1 MEDIIFNEEVP
12 VTTCLFVSHGLPSS
26 GKTTVFEKIIKELIN
41 LPPDP
46 KLTFDEYIKRKKN
59 DKCLSLYEL
68 GALGTTTS
76 DQTVWSF
83 ATNRYGAVFAILCA
97 LAQRRN
103 GFNLINEQPVADPE
117 EDSFLVQHV
126 QWLKRQAATIY
137 EHVKNDPDTIALI
150 QDGITLTNV
159 MDVGVNIALYEI
171 LQMMVLYCHRHI
183 RFAFFSL
190 DRDPPN
196 FDEKPDLA
204 PERYGDESRT
214 LLQLESR
221 LAYLLKFATLGY
233 DTNPDDNNAK
243 TVVVAT
249 SEVATSNEM
258 PDDTKKLIKNTAQKL
273 NMDKFLTDWIFINT
287 DDRASIKNMA
297 DKFQNLVT
305 RSKCHQVKLPLRWIV
320 FRSLLTSLKSGDSGD
335 SKVFVLSKDFI
346 IEQAKSFN
354 MDTDDVENFLHSFT
368 DFGSILYVP
377 RCEPLKNIV
386 IVDIWRFT
394 ECLHKLFY
402 PNKEAAH
409 AENLQKYG
417 IISFESIKKIL
428 DHEAT
433 EDFLHITTTLA
444 MIAEISC
451 PIDQKC
457 LTLQKDEKYYY
468 IPAARVKEQYT
479 PSRSFKEYVLLKQ
492 EEVSFP
498 CSIQAGICHEIMKN
512 EKFVLVATECS
523 NVSRFKFD
531 SSEIKQDFFEI
542 EMVYHAS
549 QIRIQMS
556 NNCDYD
562 DDATVRA
569 CRAILTASN
578 NCLQKIIK
586 MKYVKYVVAIPC
598 CASSSQKFHDFSSDS
613 ESTLCKECSVE
624 SPHNCFR
631 SCWSKAANLGDKK
644 SYS

>member
-26 GKTTVFEKIIKELIN
+26 GKTTVLEKIIKELIN

-46 KLTFDEYIKRKKN
+46 KLTFDEYIERKKN
-59 DKCLSLYEL
+59 ERCLSLYEL
-68 GALGTTTS
+68 GTLSTTTP
-76 DQTVWSF
+76 DQTIWSF

-97 LAQRRN
+97 LAKRRD
-103 GFNLINEQPVADPE
+103 GFDKIINEQPAVADPE
-117 EDSFLVQHV
+117 KDSFHVQHI
-126 QWLKRQAATIY
+126 QWLKEQAATTY
-137 EHVKNDPDTIALI
+137 EHIKNDPDTIALI
-150 QDGITLTNV
+150 RDGITLTNV
-159 MDVGVNIALYEI
+159 MDVGVNTALYEF
-171 LQMMVLYCHRHI
+171 LQMMVLYCRRHI

-190 DRDPPN
+190 DRDSPN
-196 FDEKPDLA
+196 FDEKPDLS
-204 PERYGDESRT
+204 PDHYGDESRT

-233 DTNPDDNNAK
+233 DTNPNDNAK
-243 TVVVAT
+243 TVMVAT
-249 SEVATSNEM
+249 SEVATNNEM
-258 PDDTKKLIKNTAQKL
+258 PDDTKKQIETAAHMVD
-273 NMDKFLTDWIFINT
+273 MDKYLTDWVVVNT
-287 DDRASIKNMA
+287 DNRASIKNMA

-305 RSKCHQVKLPLRWIV
+305 RSKSHQVKLPLRWIV
-320 FRSLLTSLKSGDSGD
+320 FRSLLTSLKSEDSGD
-335 SKVFVLSKDFI
+335 SKVSVLSKDFI
-346 IEQAKSFN
+346 VEQGKGFN

-386 IVDIWRFT
+386 IVDIWGFT
-394 ECLHKLFY
+394 QCLHKLFY
-402 PNKEAAH
+402 PSKEAAH

-417 IISFESIKKIL
+417 IISLESIKEII

-444 MIAEISC
+444 MIAEVSC
-451 PIDQKC
+451 SIDQKN

-479 PSRSFKEYVLLKQ
+479 PSEEKEYVLLKQ

-498 CSIQAGICHEIMKN
+498 CSIQAGICHEIMKDK
-512 EKFVLVATECS
+512 KFVLVATECS
-523 NVSRFKFD
+523 NVSRFKFAF
-531 SSEIKQDFFEI
+531 SKMKQDSFEI
-542 EMVYHAS
+542 EMIFHAS
-549 QIRIQMS
+549 QIRVQMS

-562 DDATVRA
+562 DDATVSA

-578 NCLQKIIK
+578 NCLRKIID
-586 MKYVKYVVAIPC
+586 MKCVVSIPC
-598 CASSSQKFHDFSSDS
+598 CASSSQEFHDFSSDS
-613 ESTLCKECSVE
+613 ESNLCQECSVK

-631 SCWSKAANLGDKK
+631 SCWSKAANLGDKT
-644 SYS
+644 SYF